1 MQTHTYHMKEG
12 QPVQTKKDDE
22 WLCEEEQ
29 PKVMVEGNM
38 TILLD
43 TQVRNCQKGKSD
55 LYKET
60 MWGG

>member
-1 MQTHTYHMKEG
+1 MKG
-12 QPVQTKKDDE
+12 GGPVETKKGDE

-29 PKVMVEGNM
+29 PKLMVEGNM
-38 TILLD
+38 TTLLD